1 MSPDAAPG
9 PLRVVLVGVVAPTRT
24 ALEIPVAALAARGA
38 EVLALLHTLPEARV
52 LTGLGLHG
60 HRRLVLTRSSR
71 AAPATRSPL
80 RRVLDAVSY
89 RVLRLLDRRSSTAV
103 RAFRAARRDPQSR
116 AILREADVLVAL
128 DRVAVYPV
136 WRLARVGRTPAFYGI
151 PAALRHLDEA
161 ASARRHSAQERRTTG
176 RGAGQ
181 GVSG

>member
-1 MSPDAAPG
+1 MSPDAAPR
-9 PLRVVLVGVVAPTRT
+9 PLRVVLVGVVVPTRT
-24 ALEIPVAALAARGA
+24 ALEIPVAALVARGA

-71 AAPATRSPL
+71 AAATRSPV
-80 RRVLDAVSY
+80 RRAVDAVSY
-89 RVLRLLDRRSSTAV
+89 RVLRLLDRRSSAAV
-103 RAFRAARRDPQSR
+103 RAFRAARRDPQTR
-116 AILREADVLVAL
+116 AILRDADVLVAL

-151 PAALRHLDEA
+151 PAALRHLDDA
-161 ASARRHSAQERRTTG
+161 APARRHGAQERRTTG
-176 RGAGQ
+176 HAAGQ